1 MADRAFQE
9 LFHRSP
15 LLTLGDQAKHN
26 LQLAQVGL
34 NDLRHVGKA
43 CVTAGA
49 GQIAPLK
56 HLLGNQSLVLQG
68 PGALNDISLESGQ
81 TGVADAQAMA
91 IGQLLQTAAQLQA
104 LSRNPLPAAL
114 VTITS
119 SVFRAAVGQMR
130 SVQNALLMK
139 VLLAASI
146 MARRGWSR

>member
-1 MADRAFQE
+1 
-9 LFHRSP
+9 
-15 LLTLGDQAKHN
+15 
-26 LQLAQVGL
+26 
-34 NDLRHVGKA
+34 
-43 CVTAGA
+43 
-49 GQIAPLK
+49 
-56 HLLGNQSLVLQG
+56 
-68 PGALNDISLESGQ
+68 
-81 TGVADAQAMA
+81 VADAQAMA

-146 MARRGWSR
+146 MARRGWLR